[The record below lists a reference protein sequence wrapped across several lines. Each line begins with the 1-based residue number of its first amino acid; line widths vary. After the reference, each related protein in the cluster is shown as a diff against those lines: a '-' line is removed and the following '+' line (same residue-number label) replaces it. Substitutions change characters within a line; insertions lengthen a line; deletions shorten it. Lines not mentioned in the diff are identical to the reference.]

1 MNNTV
6 DVINFHLTE
15 KCNYKCT
22 YCFAKFKNEQELTAY
37 EWMKTVDIVNE
48 YFKKNNIPNGRINLA
63 GGEPLVVNYL
73 DKLID
78 YINLLD
84 IKVSIIT
91 NASLLTKEK
100 MRTWIGKVDTIGISI
115 DSINRETNLLIG
127 RHSNGNTLETSNL
140 LETLNFAKE
149 NNIKIKINTVVSK
162 FNLHEDIS
170 SIYNRIKFDRI
181 KLLQVRFNNEC
192 NESAINYGIS
202 SNEFN
207 EYSNRLKSN
216 DGIIIESEDMMECS
230 YVIIDPKGNLISN
243 KGNLHK
249 KVGSVFESN
258 LEELIS
264 KAEINYETFMKRYQ
278 TSKGV
283 NR

>member
-1 MNNTV
+1 MNNAV

-22 YCFAKFKNEQELTAY
+22 YCFAKFNNEQELSLDEWIKTA
-37 EWMKTVDIVNE
+37 DIVDK
-48 YFKKNNIPNGRINLA
+48 YFKKNSIVNGRINLA

-73 DKLID
+73 DELID
-78 YINLLD
+78 YINSLD

-100 MRTWIGKVDTIGISI
+100 IRAWIGKVDTIGISI
-115 DSINRETNLLIG
+115 DSLNRETNLLIG
-127 RHSNGNTLETSNL
+127 RHCNGNTIEINNL
-140 LETLNFAKE
+140 LEILSIAKE

-170 SIYNRIKFDRI
+170 SLYKQIRFDRI
-181 KLLQVRFNNEC
+181 KLLQVRFNNDC

-202 SNEFN
+202 SNQFN
-207 EYSNRLKSN
+207 EYSSQLNSY
-216 DGIIIESEDMMECS
+216 DGIIIESEDVMECS

-249 KVGSVFESN
+249 KIGSVFGTN
-258 LEELIS
+258 LEELIAI
-264 KAEINYETFMKRYQ
+264 AEINYETFMKRYQ
-278 TSKGV
+278 TGKGV

>member
-15 KCNYKCT
+15 KCNYMCA
-22 YCFAKFKNEQELTAY
+22 YCFAKFNNEQEFTVE
-37 EWMKTVDIVNE
+37 EWIKTVDIVNE
-48 YFKKNNIPNGRINLA
+48 YFKKNAILNGRINLA

-73 DKLID
+73 DELID
-78 YINLLD
+78 YINSLD

-91 NASLLTKEK
+91 NISLLTKEK
-100 MRTWIGKVDTIGISI
+100 IRAWIGKVDTIGISI
-115 DSINRETNLLIG
+115 DSLNRETNLLIG
-127 RHSNGNTLETSNL
+127 RHSNGKTIEISDL
-140 LETLNFAKE
+140 LEILNIAKE

-170 SIYNRIKFDRI
+170 SLYKQIRFDRI
-181 KLLQVRFNNEC
+181 KLLQVRFNNDC

-207 EYSNRLKSN
+207 EYSSQLKSY

-243 KGNLHK
+243 KGNIHK
-249 KVGSVFESN
+249 KIGSVFETN
-258 LEELIS
+258 LEELIAI
-264 KAEINYETFMKRYQ
+264 AEINYKTFMKRYQ
-278 TSKGV
+278 TEKGV

>member
-1 MNNTV
+1 MNNAV

-22 YCFAKFKNEQELTAY
+22 YCFAKFNNEQELTLD
-37 EWMKTVDIVNE
+37 EWIKTVDIVDK
-48 YFKKNNIPNGRINLA
+48 YFKKNFIVNGRINLA

-73 DKLID
+73 DELID
-78 YINLLD
+78 YINSLD

-100 MRTWIGKVDTIGISI
+100 IIAWIGKVDTIGISI
-115 DSINRETNLLIG
+115 DSSNRETNLLIG
-127 RHSNGNTLETSNL
+127 RHCNGNTIEISNL
-140 LETLNFAKE
+140 LEMLSFAKE

-170 SIYNRIKFDRI
+170 SLYKQIRFDRI
-181 KLLQVRFNNEC
+181 KLLQVRFNNDC

-207 EYSNRLKSN
+207 EYSSQLNSY

-249 KVGSVFESN
+249 KIGSVFGTN
-258 LEELIS
+258 LEELIAI
-264 KAEINYETFMKRYQ
+264 AEINYETFMKRYQ
-278 TSKGV
+278 TGKGV